1 MDIELE
7 IEIVK
12 LDAILKSSAFTKKI
26 GNEFKFLY

>member
-12 LDAILKSSAFTKKI
+12 LAAILKSSAFTKKNWERI
-26 GNEFKFLY
+26 